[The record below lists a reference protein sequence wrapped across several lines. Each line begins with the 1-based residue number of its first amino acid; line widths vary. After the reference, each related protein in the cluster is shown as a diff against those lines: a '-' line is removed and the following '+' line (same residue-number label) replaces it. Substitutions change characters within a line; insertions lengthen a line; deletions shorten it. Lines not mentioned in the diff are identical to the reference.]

1 MFGNLDTTTL
11 QQLWWIIDSLV
22 GSLFLFLIFVQGGQ
36 TLLWQLGKSHV
47 EKSLIIN
54 SLGRKWEMTF
64 TTLVLFGGALFAA
77 FPKFY
82 ATSFG
87 GAYWVWMLILFTFI
101 VQAVSYEYRKKP
113 GNFLGEKVYELFLFI
128 NGSVGILLIGAAV
141 GTFFTGS
148 NFVLNEYNLATWTN
162 PLRGL
167 EAAFSLF
174 NLSLGL
180 FLVFNARVL
189 GAMYLLNNIDFTGYE
204 NFEAR
209 TRRAV
214 LVNLL
219 CALPFL
225 LYFVISLLV
234 MDGFGFDPKTGIVS
248 MVSGKY
254 LGNLLSMPLVL
265 IFLLAGLVLV
275 IWGVVTTRFRG
286 KNNGIW
292 FGGLGTVLVGLTVFF
307 ITGFNNTA
315 FYPSKADLQSSL
327 TIYNASSSHYTL
339 TAMSYVAL
347 LIPLV
352 LAYVVYVWYLMD
364 AKKITAAEVT
374 GEQADEMY

>member
-1 MFGNLDTTTL
+1 MFGNLETTVL
-11 QQLWWIIDSLV
+11 QEIWWIIDSLV

-36 TLLWQLGKSHV
+36 TLLGQLGKNSV

-54 SLGRKWEMTF
+54 SLGRKWELTF

-87 GAYWVWMLILFTFI
+87 GAYWVWILILFTFVI
-101 VQAVSYEYRKKP
+101 QAVSYEYRKKP
-113 GNFLGEKVYELFLFI
+113 GNFLGEKVYETFLFI

-148 NFVLNEYNLATWTN
+148 NFTLSEYNLVTWTN

-180 FLVFNARVL
+180 FLVFNARIL
-189 GAMYLLNNIDFTGYE
+189 GAMYLINNIDFTGYE
-204 NFEAR
+204 ALEQR
-209 TRRAV
+209 TRKAV

-225 LYFVISLLV
+225 LYVLGSLLL

-248 MVSGKY
+248 MVGGKY
-254 LGNLLSMPLVL
+254 LSNLLAMPLVL
-265 IFLLAGLVLV
+265 IFLLLGLVLV
-275 IWGVVTTRFRG
+275 IWGVITTAFRG
-286 KNNGIW
+286 KRNGIW

-307 ITGFNNTA
+307 IAGFNHTA

-347 LIPLV
+347 IIPVV
-352 LAYVVYVWYLMD
+352 LAYIVYVWHLMD
-364 AKKITAAEVT
+364 AKKISASEVA
-374 GEQADEMY
+374 GEQTEGMY

>member
-1 MFGNLDTTTL
+1 MIANLDYGTL
-11 QQLWWIIDSLV
+11 QQIWWILCSVV
-22 GSLFLFLIFVQGGQ
+22 GSLFLFLTFVQGGN
-36 TLLWQLGKSHV
+36 TLLWQVAKNDV
-47 EKSLIIN
+47 ESALVMN
-54 SLGRKWEMTF
+54 SLGRKWEITF

-113 GNFLGEKVYELFLFI
+113 NNFLGAKVYELFLLI
-128 NGSVGILLIGAAV
+128 NGIVGVLLIGAAV

-148 NFVLNEYNLATWTN
+148 NFTLNAYNQVTWTH

-189 GAMYLLNNIDFTGYE
+189 GAMYLLNNINFSAMDG
-204 NFEAR
+204 FEAR
-209 TRRAV
+209 LRKAV
-214 LVNLL
+214 WINFL

-225 LYFVISLLV
+225 LYVLVSLLL
-234 MDGFGFDPKTGIVS
+234 MQGFSVDATGVVT
-248 MVSGKY
+248 MVANKY
-254 LGNLLSMPLVL
+254 LLNLLAMPLVL
-265 IFLLAGLVLV
+265 GLLLVGLVLV
-275 IWGVVTTRFRG
+275 ILAVLGTAFKG
-286 KNNGIW
+286 SSKGIW
-292 FGGLGTVLVGLTVFF
+292 LAGLGTVLVGLAVFF
-307 ITGFNNTA
+307 TAGFNHTP

-327 TIYNASSSHYTL
+327 TIFNASSSVYTL
-339 TAMSYVAL
+339 TAMTYVAL
-347 LIPLV
+347 GIPFV
-352 LAYVVYVWYLMD
+352 LAYVAYVWRQMD
-364 AKKITAAEVT
+364 SQKLAAHEVT
-374 GEQADEMY
+374 NDEAY